1 MPGPFSFWPL
11 AIAALSVTACAS
23 VAAPTEP
30 SPDSTPDAST
40 ATHAGEGGAA
50 PAPASTDA
58 PADSAAPAASAA
70 PTASGSAAPSV
81 SASASAAPAASVAAL
96 LEMSEPKFT
105 SGEVPKAQ
113 AALEKLSKKLKT
125 CIDEGGGLQT
135 VPGSLEIQFL
145 VRAAGVAEGVD
156 IVKSKGVSDAAKK
169 CIVSALQKKTI
180 GTPSS
185 DPVGVTVTFKLTAAK

>member
-11 AIAALSVTACAS
+11 AIAALSVAACAS

-30 SPDSTPDAST
+30 SPDSTPDATT
-40 ATHAGEGGAA
+40 ATPAGEGGAA
-50 PAPASTDA
+50 PAPAPTDA

-70 PTASGSAAPSV
+70 PTASAAP